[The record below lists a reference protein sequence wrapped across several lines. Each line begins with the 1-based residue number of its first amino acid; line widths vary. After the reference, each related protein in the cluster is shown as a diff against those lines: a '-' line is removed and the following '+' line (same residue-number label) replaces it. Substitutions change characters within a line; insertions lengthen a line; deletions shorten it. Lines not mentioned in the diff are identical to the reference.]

1 MRLLKCKC
9 KKKLKIEIEIETE
22 MKNDIGKER
31 WLTF

>member
-9 KKKLKIEIEIETE
+9 KKKLKIENEIETE